1 MVVLHFLLLR
11 IGIHAVSD
19 GHGGRAVAG
28 PVVFGGFTERFAG
41 SLSGCHGFCDLFWGG
56 SVSEQLREHPF
67 RPTAGVMVVVGGYP
81 VECPVDAFQRIDAAV
96 RNGVE
101 DTFQLE

>member
-28 PVVFGGFTERFAG
+28 PVVFGGFMECFAG

-56 SVSEQLREHPF
+56 SVSEQLHNLTITNPW
-67 RPTAGVMVVVGGYP
+67 YNP
-81 VECPVDAFQRIDAAV
+81 VEYSGTIS
-96 RNGVE
+96 
-101 DTFQLE
+101 QLY